1 MNDTFDLRRFGW
13 YAQRELREN
22 WKAYALGLVGMMA
35 LMAFFIYSESSKVPE
50 KYRDIPIDI
59 YPSLVITMGM
69 MVWVSSGFS
78 LRGFSTVDERF
89 GTLLLPVSNLERLLY
104 AWLVSLPVPMLVCAF
119 VWKISWLLIIEQWKQ
134 DIPTLKI
141 NTDFAYWADASYFSI
156 FILTGS
162 AVFMLGAMTLGK
174 LNFLKTMG
182 VLLLAGVAVLQ
193 WGQGYLLRAMFPA
206 EGLRYPTPAPWV
218 PPTITVRSPEG
229 ISVERIHSVY
239 ENLYQFWWVLCLPI
253 CLYVIVFLKMKE
265 REV

>member
-35 LMAFFIYSESSKVPE
+35 LMAYFIYSESPKLPAQYI
-50 KYRDIPIDI
+50 KAPIDI
-59 YPSLVITMGM
+59 YPSLMITMGM

-78 LRGFSTVDERF
+78 LRGFSTADERF

-119 VWKISWLLIIEQWKQ
+119 VWKISWLVIIEQWQ
-134 DIPTLKI
+134 QEIPSLKI
-141 NTDFAYWADASYFSI
+141 NMEPAGWTDSPYLLI

-182 VLLLAGVAVLQ
+182 VLLLAGVGVLY
-193 WGQGYLLRAMFPA
+193 WGQGYLLRALFPA

-218 PPTITVRSPEG
+218 APTITVRSEAG
-229 ISVERIHSVY
+229 ITVERIHSLY
-239 ENLYQFWWVLCLPI
+239 ENIYQGWWTLCLPI
-253 CLYVIVFLKMKE
+253 CLYIIVFLKMKE
-265 REV
+265 REG